1 MEEQKTVYDEIQIPS
16 RFEQINKAFANI
28 DKNIA
33 TVDFTKIRDT
43 SSEYTKDQLKQ
54 ALSSKT
60 ESNIKILIQAS
71 NYFYTRSGEYR
82 QLIHRFAGIHKYRNV
97 IYPRFQ
103 FDKKVNVK
111 KVNDK
116 IRQYVL
122 NSRIE
127 ETCLNITIKS
137 LLDGVAYV
145 YEDIRDDKS
154 VQQFLP
160 SDYCRTRTMDN
171 YGNKIVEFNFKYFD
185 ETYREESQRE
195 LIFKQLPKEFKKLYN
210 DFKAGKNNLG
220 DTRNHNWQQLDPNFA
235 RATTFSLDGTPYFCA
250 IFPDLL
256 DYESYKELNQL
267 SSELDLFT
275 ILVQKAEFDKD
286 GNLMVDD
293 ETMEKLSKTLAS
305 VAKTGGCGAFT
316 SPFETTALKMKDKSE
331 VKIDYVQTGLTGIY
345 NASSLPEIAFN
356 SSSKNGGTAGLNT
369 SNQMTGGIF
378 DIVLAQYRNW
388 YFKKFNEISTGKV
401 LFDIDFIPI
410 TCFNEEK
417 MIGIYKEQFTL
428 GGSAFYYFSAIGI
441 NQFEIA
447 SLLSYENELGFKDM
461 LQPPQSAYNPT
472 GDNKSGRPP
481 KNDEDKADS
490 TLDQQNNGVDKSRTV
505 VE

>member
-1 MEEQKTVYDEIQIPS
+1 MEEQKTVYDEKIVPDK
-16 RFEQINKAFANI
+16 FEMIHKAFANS

-33 TVDFTKIRDT
+33 TVDFSKIKDT
-43 SSEYTKDQLKQ
+43 STAYTKEQLKL

-60 ESNIKILIQAS
+60 EANLKILIQAS

-82 QLIHRFAGIHKYRNV
+82 QLLHRFAGIHKYRNV

-103 FDKKVNVK
+103 FDKKTNVK

-116 IRQYVL
+116 IGQYVL
-122 NSRIE
+122 NSRVE
-127 ETCLNITIKS
+127 ETCLNITIKA
-137 LLDGVAYV
+137 LMDGTAYT
-145 YEDIRDDKS
+145 YEEIREDKS

-171 YGNKIVEFNFKYFD
+171 YGNKIVEFNVKYFD
-185 ETYREESQRE
+185 EAYTDQNQRE
-195 LIFKQLPKEFKKLYN
+195 LVFKQLPKEFKKLYG

-256 DYESYKELNQL
+256 DYEAYKELNQL

-275 ILVQKAEFDKD
+275 ILVQKAEFDKE
-286 GNLMVDD
+286 GNLQVDD
-293 ETMEKLSKTLAS
+293 ETLEKLSKTLAL
-305 VAKTGGCGAFT
+305 VAKSGGCGSFT
-316 SPFETTALKMKDKSE
+316 TPFSVEALKMKDKSD

-345 NASSLPEIAFN
+345 NASSLPEISFN
-356 SSSKNGGTAGLNT
+356 SSSKNGGTAGLNA
-369 SNQMTGGIF
+369 SNAMTGGIF

-388 YFKKFNEISTGKV
+388 YFKKFNEISTGKI

-417 MIGIYKEQFTL
+417 MIGIYKEQFSL
-428 GGSAFYYFSAIGI
+428 GGSGFYYFSALGI
-441 NQFEIA
+441 NQFEIT

-461 LQPPQSAYNPT
+461 LKPPQSTYTTSSSDGA
-472 GDNKSGRPP
+472 GKPP
-481 KNDEDKADS
+481 KDDEDKADS
-490 TLDQQNNGVDKSRTV
+490 TLTQQNNGVDKSRAEV
-505 VE
+505 D